1 MQLNIRKLT
10 LSEAKNRIEKI
21 DSLDDVAFD
30 DLINHWK
37 IYDVAEDS
45 YDSTYK
51 EFREELI
58 DCFKSA
64 LEESGG
70 K

>member
-10 LSEAKNRIEKI
+10 LSEAKNKIAAI
-21 DSLDDVAFD
+21 DSLGDVAFD

-51 EFREELI
+51 EFRAELI
-58 DCFKSA
+58 DCF
-64 LEESGG
+64 
-70 K
+70 